1 MDTRKIMACL
11 LGATLMVGANNFTYA
26 KEVKEE
32 KILTLKEAV
41 NKAQSKSLQLRITE
55 RNTELAKENAE
66 MAYLQG
72 GYYAY
77 DSKNVDY
84 QYTQKQQ
91 GVIKD
96 QVALSVTNLYEDI
109 ILSEKKL
116 DNLSASLQ
124 LWEKQNMKDQ
134 IEFDRGL
141 KSNLYMQQKE
151 LEHQQSLQSKADL
164 EKQLELKYM
173 QLGNMVGL
181 TMKYYTLEEPELV
194 FEPYRDVAHLDSFAS
209 SKAEDHVALWKATE
223 ELRVA
228 LETPIFTQDYM
239 TVITMKA
246 NRETAKDNQRL
257 TKENLEKSIR
267 EIYVQV
273 KQLESQYNLLVSQL
287 ELKEKELKVNELYL
301 ERGMISNLQYEQSK
315 IAYDKAKLEL
325 DQVISQHNQ
334 LKYQLDHPHLIPAV

>member
-11 LGATLMVGANNFTYA
+11 LGATLMVGANNFAYA

-32 KILTLKEAV
+32 KVLTLQEAV
-41 NKAQSKSLQLRITE
+41 DKAQAKSLQLRMTE
-55 RNTELAKENAE
+55 RNTELAKENAD

-96 QVALSVTNLYEDI
+96 QIALSVTNLYEDI
-109 ILSEKKL
+109 ILSEKRL
-116 DNLSASLQ
+116 DNLSASLE
-124 LWEKQNMKDQ
+124 LWEKQNMRDQ
-134 IEFDRGL
+134 IEFNRGL

-151 LEHQQSLQSKADL
+151 LEHQQSLQSKVDL
-164 EKQLELKYM
+164 EKQLELKYI
-173 QLGNMVGL
+173 QLGNMVGV

-194 FEPYRDVAHLDSFAS
+194 FEPYRDVTYLDSFAS

-223 ELRVA
+223 EMRVA
-228 LETPIFTQDYM
+228 LDTPIFTQDYM

-246 NRETAKDNQRL
+246 NRETAKDNQKL

-273 KQLESQYNLLVSQL
+273 KQLESQYKLLVSEL

-301 ERGMISNLQYEQSK
+301 EKGMISHLQFEQSEL
-315 IAYDKAKLEL
+315 AYEKAQLEV
-325 DQVISQHNQ
+325 DQVINKHNS

>member
-26 KEVKEE
+26 KEIKEE
-32 KILTLKEAV
+32 SVLTLKDAI
-41 NKAQSKSLQLRITE
+41 NKAQARSLQLRMTE
-55 RNTELAKENAE
+55 RNAELAKEEAD

-77 DSKNVDY
+77 DSKYVNY

-96 QVALSVTNLYEDI
+96 QVELSVKSLYEDI

-116 DNLSASLQ
+116 DNLDASLQ
-124 LWEKQNMKDQ
+124 LWKKQDMKDQ
-134 IEFDRGL
+134 IELVGGI

-151 LEHQQSLQSKADL
+151 LEHQQLIQSKLDL

-173 QLGNMVGL
+173 QLGNMVGV
-181 TMKYYTLEEPELV
+181 TMKYYTLEEQELV
-194 FEPYRDVAHLDSFAS
+194 FEPYRDVTHLDSFAS

>member
-1 MDTRKIMACL
+1 MDTKKIMACL

-26 KEVKEE
+26 TELKEE
-32 KILTLKEAV
+32 KVLTLKEAV
-41 NKAQSKSLQLRITE
+41 NKAQARSIQLRITE
-55 RNTELAKENAE
+55 RNTELAKENAD

-77 DSKNVDY
+77 DSKNVEY

-91 GVIKD
+91 DVIKD
-96 QVALSVTNLYEDI
+96 QVALSVTGLYEDI

-116 DNLSASLQ
+116 EYLNENLK
-124 LWEKQNMKDQ
+124 LWEKQHMKDQ
-134 IEFDRGL
+134 IELDKGL

-151 LEHQQSLQSKADL
+151 LEHQQSLQTKSDL

-173 QLGNMVGL
+173 QLGNMVGV
-181 TMKYYTLEEPELV
+181 TMKYYTLEEPEFI
-194 FEPYRDVAHLDSFAS
+194 FEPYRDVTYLESFAS

-239 TVITMKA
+239 TVITMRA
-246 NRETAKDNQRL
+246 NRETAKDNQKL

-273 KQLESQYNLLVSQL
+273 KQLESQYELLVSQL
-287 ELKEKELKVNELYL
+287 ALKEKELKVNDLYL
-301 ERGMISNLQYEQSK
+301 ERGLISSLQYEQSK
-315 IAYDKAKLEL
+315 IAYDQAKLEV
-325 DQVISQHNQ
+325 DQIVSQHNR
-334 LKYQLDHPHLIPAV
+334 LKYQLDHPQLIPAV